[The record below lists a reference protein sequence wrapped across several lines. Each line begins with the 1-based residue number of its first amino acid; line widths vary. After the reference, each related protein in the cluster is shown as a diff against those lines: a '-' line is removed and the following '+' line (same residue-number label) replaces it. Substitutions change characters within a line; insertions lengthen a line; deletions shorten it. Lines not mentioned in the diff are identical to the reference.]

1 MNYQS
6 FRGADLQEAL
16 SAVKATLGPNAM
28 IEGTRRVSNGRGGAL
43 GQEYVEVT
51 AAPPQGLKWPFASR
65 EARALELPLRERAEQ
80 PLRGGAAG
88 GAPAGM
94 PGEQRS
100 LRTKNKYG
108 TVLGLDGKDVERELN
123 SLRAMLE
130 ELNEQ
135 RPPRERA
142 LSLLHSK
149 GIEGNLARE
158 IATGAAKYAKK
169 GKGPLTDFLRARLA
183 ERIRVSGS
191 LMQNP
196 QRTLI
201 ACMGPTGAGKTTTLA
216 KLAARARL
224 DLGRSVGVISLD
236 TFRVGAVEQWQRYA
250 ALMGIPFQ
258 VASDRASFRRALA
271 EITADIV
278 LVDTAGRSTPA
289 SSWVLPDCLAGIT
302 EDMTKHALLTLPAWL
317 RASDVA
323 RVASLYEVPAP
334 TEVVITKLDET
345 LEAGGVLHAAL
356 PSDIPIA
363 YVCNGPRVPEDIRE
377 ASVEAVVDAVLPAE
391 A

>member
-1 MNYQS
+1 MSYQS

-16 SAVKATLGPNAM
+16 SAVKATLGPNAL
-28 IEGTRRVSNGRGGAL
+28 IEGTRRVSNGRAGGL
-43 GQEYVEVT
+43 GQQYVEVT

-65 EARALELPLRERAEQ
+65 EARATELPLRER
-80 PLRGGAAG
+80 
-88 GAPAGM
+88 PAM
-94 PGEQRS
+94 PPPSGETRS
-100 LRTKNKYG
+100 LRTKTKFG
-108 TVLGLDGKDVERELN
+108 SVLGLDSNEVERELT

-130 ELNEQ
+130 ELNQQ

-142 LSLLHSK
+142 LTLLHAR
-149 GIEGNLARE
+149 GIEGNLARDL
-158 IATGAAKYAKK
+158 ANGAAKHAKK
-169 GKGPLTDFLRARLA
+169 GKAPLTDFLRARLA
-183 ERIRVSGS
+183 ERITVSGS
-191 LMQNP
+191 LMQSP
-196 QRTLI
+196 RRTLI

-250 ALMGIPFQ
+250 TLMGIPFQ
-258 VASDRASFRRALA
+258 IASDRASFRRAMA

-289 SSWVLPDCLAGIT
+289 SSWVLPDCLSGMT
-302 EDMTKHALLTLPAWL
+302 EELEKHALLVLPAWL
-317 RASDVA
+317 RASDVQRIA
-323 RVASLYEVPAP
+323 GLYEVPAP

-345 LEAGGVLHAAL
+345 IEAGGVLHAAL

-363 YVCNGPRVPEDIRE
+363 YLCSGPRVPEDIRE
-377 ASVEAVVDAVLPAE
+377 ASVEAVVDAVLPAD

>member
-1 MNYQS
+1 MTYQS

-16 SAVKATLGPNAM
+16 SAVKATLGPNAL
-28 IEGTRRVSNGRGGAL
+28 IEGTRRVTNGRAGGL
-43 GQEYVEVT
+43 GQQYVEVT
-51 AAPPQGLKWPFASR
+51 AAPPQGLKWPFASPK
-65 EARALELPLRERAEQ
+65 ASAVELPLRER
-80 PLRGGAAG
+80 GAIN
-88 GAPAGM
+88 P
-94 PGEQRS
+94 PSGEKRS
-100 LRTKNKYG
+100 LRTKSKYG
-108 TVLGLDGKDVERELN
+108 SVLGLDGNEVERELS

-130 ELNEQ
+130 ELNQQ
-135 RPPRERA
+135 RPPKERA
-142 LSLLHSK
+142 LTLLHAR

-158 IATGAAKYAKK
+158 LANGAAKHAKK
-169 GKGPLTDFLRARLA
+169 GQAPLTEFLRARLA
-183 ERIRVSGS
+183 ERITVSGS
-191 LMQNP
+191 LMQSP
-196 QRTLI
+196 ARTLI

-250 ALMGIPFQ
+250 TLMGIPFQ
-258 VASDRASFRRALA
+258 IASDRSSFRRAMA

-289 SSWVLPDCLAGIT
+289 SSWVLPDCLSGIT
-302 EDMTKHALLTLPAWL
+302 EDLAKHALLVLPAWL

-323 RVASLYEVPAP
+323 RVADLYEVPAP

-345 LEAGGVLHAAL
+345 IEAGGVMHAAL
-356 PSDIPIA
+356 PSNIPIA
-363 YVCNGPRVPEDIRE
+363 YLCNGPRVPEDIRE

>member
-1 MNYQS
+1 MTYQS
-6 FRGADLQEAL
+6 FRGADLQQAL
-16 SAVKATLGPNAM
+16 SAVKATLGPNAL
-28 IEGTRRVSNGRGGAL
+28 IEGTRRVSNGRAGGL
-43 GQEYVEVT
+43 GQQYVEVT
-51 AAPPQGLKWPFASR
+51 AAPPQGLKWPFASK
-65 EARALELPLRERAEQ
+65 EASAVELPLRER
-80 PLRGGAAG
+80 GVI
-88 GAPAGM
+88 APP

-100 LRTKNKYG
+100 VRNAKTKYG
-108 TVLGLDGKDVERELN
+108 TVLGMNQSEVERELS

-135 RPPRERA
+135 RPPKERA
-142 LSLLHSK
+142 LTLLHSK
-149 GIEGNLARE
+149 GIEGALARE
-158 IATGAAKYAKK
+158 LAGGAAKHAKK
-169 GKGPLTDFLRARLA
+169 GKGQLNEFLRTRLA
-183 ERIRVSGS
+183 ERVSVSGS

-196 QRTLI
+196 KRTLI

-258 VASDRASFRRALA
+258 IASDRGTFRRALA
-271 EITADIV
+271 EISADIV
-278 LVDTAGRSTPA
+278 LVDTAGRSTA
-289 SSWVLPDCLAGIT
+289 GSSWVLPDCLSAMT
-302 EDMTKHALLTLPAWL
+302 EDMIKHALLVLPAWL
-317 RASDVA
+317 RASDVG
-323 RVASLYEVPAP
+323 RIGDLYEVPAP

-345 LEAGGVLHAAL
+345 VEAGGVLHAAL
-356 PSDIPIA
+356 PSNIPIA
-363 YVCNGPRVPEDIRE
+363 YLCNGPRVPEDIRE

>member
-1 MNYQS
+1 MSYQS
-6 FRGADLQEAL
+6 FRGVDLQEAL
-16 SAVKATLGPNAM
+16 SAVKATLGPNAL
-28 IEGTRRVSNGRGGAL
+28 IEGTRRVSNGRAGGL
-43 GQEYVEVT
+43 GQQYVEVT

-65 EARALELPLRERAEQ
+65 EARAPELPLRERA
-80 PLRGGAAG
+80 AM
-88 GAPAGM
+88 AP
-94 PGEQRS
+94 PSGETRS

-108 TVLGLDGKDVERELN
+108 SVLGLDSTEVERELT

-130 ELNEQ
+130 ELNQQ

-142 LSLLHSK
+142 MTLLHAH

-158 IATGAAKYAKK
+158 LANGAAKHAKK
-169 GKGPLTDFLRARLA
+169 GKAPLTDFLRARLA
-183 ERIRVSGS
+183 ERVTVSGS
-191 LMQNP
+191 LMQSP
-196 QRTLI
+196 KRTLI

-250 ALMGIPFQ
+250 TLMGIPFQ
-258 VASDRASFRRALA
+258 VASDRPSFRRGLA

-289 SSWVLPDCLAGIT
+289 SSWVLPDCLAGMT
-302 EDMTKHALLTLPAWL
+302 EDIARHALLVLPAWL
-317 RASDVA
+317 RASDVL
-323 RVASLYEVPAP
+323 RIQGLYEVPAP

-345 LEAGGVLHAAL
+345 IEAGGVLHAAL
-356 PSDIPIA
+356 PSNIPIA
-363 YVCNGPRVPEDIRE
+363 YLCNGPRVPEDIRE
-377 ASVEAVVDAVLPAE
+377 ASVEAVVDAVLPAD

>member
-1 MNYQS
+1 MSYQS

-16 SAVKATLGPNAM
+16 SAVKATLGPNAL
-28 IEGTRRVSNGRGGAL
+28 IEGTRRVSNGRAGGL
-43 GQEYVEVT
+43 GQQYVEVT

-65 EARALELPLRERAEQ
+65 EARAPELPLGERLAM
-80 PLRGGAAG
+80 
-88 GAPAGM
+88 AP
-94 PGEQRS
+94 PSGETRS
-100 LRTKNKYG
+100 LRTKNKFG
-108 TVLGLDGKDVERELN
+108 SVLGLDSNEVERELT

-130 ELNEQ
+130 ELNQQ

-142 LSLLHSK
+142 LTLLHAR

-158 IATGAAKYAKK
+158 LANGAAKHAKK
-169 GKGPLTDFLRARLA
+169 GKAPLTDFLRARLA
-183 ERIRVSGS
+183 ERISVSGS
-191 LMQNP
+191 LMQSP
-196 QRTLI
+196 RRTLI

-250 ALMGIPFQ
+250 TLMGIPFQ
-258 VASDRASFRRALA
+258 VASDRASFRRAMA

-289 SSWVLPDCLAGIT
+289 SSWVLPDCLAGLT
-302 EDMTKHALLTLPAWL
+302 EEMEKHALLVLPAWL

-323 RVASLYEVPAP
+323 RVSGLYEVPAP

-345 LEAGGVLHAAL
+345 VEAGGVLHAAL
-356 PSDIPIA
+356 PSNTPIA
-363 YVCNGPRVPEDIRE
+363 YLCNGPRVPEDIRE
-377 ASVEAVVDAVLPAE
+377 ASVEAVVDAVLPAD

>member
-1 MNYQS
+1 MSYQS

-16 SAVKATLGPNAM
+16 SAVKATLGPNAL
-28 IEGTRRVSNGRGGAL
+28 IEGTRRVTNGRAGGL
-43 GQEYVEVT
+43 GQQYVEVT

-65 EARALELPLRERAEQ
+65 EARAPELPLRERPAM
-80 PLRGGAAG
+80 
-88 GAPAGM
+88 AP
-94 PGEQRS
+94 PNGETRS
-100 LRTKNKYG
+100 LRTKTKFG
-108 TVLGLDGKDVERELN
+108 SVLGLDSNEVERELT

-130 ELNEQ
+130 ELNQQ

-142 LSLLHSK
+142 LTLLHAR

-158 IATGAAKYAKK
+158 LANGAAKHAKK
-169 GKGPLTDFLRARLA
+169 GKAPLTDFLRARLA
-183 ERIRVSGS
+183 ERISVSGS

-196 QRTLI
+196 RRTLI

-250 ALMGIPFQ
+250 TLMGIPFQ
-258 VASDRASFRRALA
+258 IASDRASFRRALA

-289 SSWVLPDCLAGIT
+289 SSWVLPDCLSGMT
-302 EDMTKHALLTLPAWL
+302 EEMEKHALLVLPAWL

-323 RVASLYEVPAP
+323 RVSGLYEVPAP

-345 LEAGGVLHAAL
+345 VEAGGVLHAAL
-356 PSDIPIA
+356 PSNIPIA
-363 YVCNGPRVPEDIRE
+363 YLCNGPRVPEDIRE
-377 ASVEAVVDAVLPAE
+377 ASVEAVVDAVLPAD

>member
-1 MNYQS
+1 MTYQS
-6 FRGADLQEAL
+6 FRGADLQAAL

-28 IEGTRRVSNGRGGAL
+28 IEGTRRVSNGRAGGLAR
-43 GQEYVEVT
+43 EYVEVT

-65 EARALELPLRERAEQ
+65 EAKAPEMPMRERTAM
-80 PLRGGAAG
+80 
-88 GAPAGM
+88 AP
-94 PGEQRS
+94 PSGEQRS
-100 LRTKNKYG
+100 LRTKSKYG
-108 TVLGLDGKDVERELN
+108 SVLGLDQSEVERELH

-130 ELNEQ
+130 ELNQQ

-142 LSLLHSK
+142 LTLLHSR

-158 IATGAAKYAKK
+158 LANGAAKHAKK
-169 GKGPLTDFLRARLA
+169 SKGALNEFLRARLA
-183 ERIRVSGS
+183 ERVSVSGS

-196 QRTLI
+196 KRTMI

-250 ALMGIPFQ
+250 ALMGIGFQ
-258 VASDRASFRRALA
+258 VASDRSSFRRALA

-289 SSWVLPDCLAGIT
+289 SSWVLPDCLSGVT
-302 EDMTKHALLTLPAWL
+302 EDMAKHALLVLPAWL
-317 RASDVA
+317 RASDVT
-323 RVASLYEVPAP
+323 RIGGLYEVPAP

-345 LEAGGVLHAAL
+345 VEAGGVLHAAL
-356 PSDIPIA
+356 PESIPIA
-363 YVCNGPRVPEDIRE
+363 YLCNGPRVPEDIRE

>member
-1 MNYQS
+1 MTYQS

-16 SAVKATLGPNAM
+16 SAVKATLGPNAL
-28 IEGTRRVSNGRGGAL
+28 IEGTRRVTNGRNGAL
-43 GQEYVEVT
+43 SQQYVEVT

-65 EARALELPLRERAEQ
+65 EARAPELPLQQRPAM
-80 PLRGGAAG
+80 
-88 GAPAGM
+88 AP

-100 LRTKNKYG
+100 LRTKSKYG
-108 TVLGLDGKDVERELN
+108 SVLGLDGKEVERELN

-130 ELNEQ
+130 ELNQQ

-142 LSLLHSK
+142 LTLLHAK
-149 GIEGNLARE
+149 GIEGALARE
-158 IATGAAKYAKK
+158 LASGAAKHAKK
-169 GKGPLTDFLRARLA
+169 GKAHLNEFLRTRLA
-183 ERIRVSGS
+183 ERLSVSGS
-191 LMQNP
+191 LMQGS

-224 DLGRSVGVISLD
+224 DLGRSVGVITLD
-236 TFRVGAVEQWQRYA
+236 TFRVGAIEQWQRYA

-258 VASDRASFRRALA
+258 VASDRSSFRRALA

-278 LVDTAGRSTPA
+278 LVDTAGRSTAA
-289 SSWVLPDCLAGIT
+289 SSWTLPDCLAGT
-302 EDMTKHALLTLPAWL
+302 TDELAKHALLVLPAWL
-317 RASDVA
+317 RASDV
-323 RVASLYEVPAP
+323 VKVGDLYQVPAP

-345 LEAGGVLHAAL
+345 AEAGGVMHAAL
-356 PSDIPIA
+356 PSNIPIA
-363 YVCNGPRVPEDIRE
+363 YLCNGPRVPEDIRE
-377 ASVEAVVDAVLPAE
+377 ASVDAVVDAVLPSE

>member
-1 MNYQS
+1 MTYQS

-28 IEGTRRVSNGRGGAL
+28 IEGTRRVTNGRGGAL
-43 GQEYVEVT
+43 GQQYVEVT

-65 EARALELPLRERAEQ
+65 EARPIELPLRERA
-80 PLRGGAAG
+80 AM
-88 GAPAGM
+88 M
-94 PGEQRS
+94 PPGGEQRS
-100 LRTKNKYG
+100 LRTKSKYG
-108 TVLGLDGKDVERELN
+108 TVLGMDGTEVERELN

-130 ELNEQ
+130 ELNQQ

-142 LSLLHSK
+142 LTLLHAK
-149 GIEGNLARE
+149 GIEGALARE
-158 IATGAAKYAKK
+158 LANGAAKSAKK
-169 GKGPLTDFLRARLA
+169 GKAPLNEFLRGRLA
-183 ERIRVSGS
+183 ERITVSGS
-191 LMQNP
+191 LMQSAH
-196 QRTLI
+196 RTLI

-258 VASDRASFRRALA
+258 VASDRGSFRRALA

-278 LVDTAGRSTPA
+278 LVDTAGRSTPT
-289 SSWVLPDCLAGIT
+289 SSWILPDCLSGTT
-302 EDMTKHALLTLPAWL
+302 EDLAKHALLVLPAWL
-317 RASDVA
+317 RASDVT
-323 RVASLYEVPAP
+323 RTSGLYEVPAP

-345 LEAGGVLHAAL
+345 LEAGGVMHAAL
-356 PSDIPIA
+356 PSNIPIA
-363 YVCNGPRVPEDIRE
+363 YLCNGPRVPEDIRE
-377 ASVEAVVDAVLPAE
+377 ASVEAVVDAVLPTE

>member
-1 MNYQS
+1 MSYQS

-16 SAVKATLGPNAM
+16 SAVKATLGPNAL
-28 IEGTRRVSNGRGGAL
+28 IEGTRRVTNGRAGGL
-43 GQEYVEVT
+43 GQQYVEVT

-65 EARALELPLRERAEQ
+65 EARAPELPLRERPAMA
-80 PLRGGAAG
+80 P
-88 GAPAGM
+88 PAG
-94 PGEQRS
+94 ETRS
-100 LRTKNKYG
+100 LRAKGKLG
-108 TVLGLDGKDVERELN
+108 SVLGLDSNEVERELT

-130 ELNEQ
+130 ELNQQ

-142 LSLLHSK
+142 LTLLHAR

-158 IATGAAKYAKK
+158 LANGAAKHAKK
-169 GKGPLTDFLRARLA
+169 GKAPLNDFLRARLA
-183 ERIRVSGS
+183 ERISVSGS
-191 LMQNP
+191 LMQSP
-196 QRTLI
+196 RRTLI

-250 ALMGIPFQ
+250 TLMGIPFQ
-258 VASDRASFRRALA
+258 IASDRNSFRRAMA
-271 EITADIV
+271 EMTADIV

-289 SSWVLPDCLAGIT
+289 SSWVLPDCLQGMT
-302 EDMTKHALLTLPAWL
+302 EEMEKHALLVLPAWL

-323 RVASLYEVPAP
+323 RVSGLYEVPAP

-345 LEAGGVLHAAL
+345 VEAGGVLHAAL
-356 PSDIPIA
+356 PSNIPIA
-363 YVCNGPRVPEDIRE
+363 YICNGPRVPEDIRE
-377 ASVEAVVDAVLPAE
+377 ASVEAVVDAVLPAD